1 MTVDVAVRSGWRLGF
16 ESLEAEHAEAHELPV
31 EGTVPRDLDGT
42 LYRIGPARH
51 DVYGERYRHWFDGDG
66 MVHALTLGPDGARYR
81 NRFVGTEK
89 KRREDVAGRR
99 LFGGFGTPP
108 AGGPLARLRQVRPMS
123 AANTNV
129 VFHSGR
135 LLALWEAGRP
145 WRLDPQTLETL
156 GEDDLGGALTP
167 DRALS
172 AHPKLDPA
180 TGELWNFGAD
190 YGPRPAVHLYRTD
203 PSGLT
208 ASVARVPMPL
218 PAMVHDFALTARA
231 AVLVFA
237 PLALDRVPLGL
248 VAGARSFGD
257 SLRFRPAR
265 GTTIAV
271 VDRGSGEVSWHH
283 TDPFVFFHTANAWDE
298 GDDVVL
304 ELCTYP
310 DAAVMRLFTEVMVG
324 RSLPV
329 DGRLERLHIGRS
341 GVTRRPVLGAGG
353 SAEEC
358 AGLEFPRVSD
368 AVATA
373 AHRHVFGVTRR
384 PDADFLG
391 TPVVV
396 DTERGRATF
405 GPTAAHHF
413 AGELVPVPKGK
424 GCERAA
430 GAGARD
436 DAVWLLTLVLDAA
449 ARRSELWVLDGEE
462 PDAPPVARV
471 LLPHV
476 MPFGFHGN
484 WVPAAASAPSS
495 ATEPSA
501 APSSG
506 APSSGA
512 QQSGAQPA

>member
-1 MTVDVAVRSGWRLGF
+1 MTVDLTVRDGWRLGF
-16 ESLEAEHAEAHELPV
+16 ESLEVEHADAHELAV
-31 EGTVPRDLDGT
+31 EGTVPAGLHGT

-81 NRFVGTEK
+81 NRFVATEK

-99 LFGGFGTPP
+99 LFGGFGTAP
-108 AGGPLARLRQVRPMS
+108 AGGPVARLRQVRPMS

-129 VFHSGR
+129 VFHGGR

-145 WRLDPQTLETL
+145 WRLDPHTLETL
-156 GEDDLGGALTP
+156 GEDDMGGALAP
-167 DRALS
+167 GRALS

-203 PSGLT
+203 ASGVT
-208 ASVARVPMPL
+208 ACVARVPMPV

-237 PLALDRVPLGL
+237 PLALDRIPLGL

-265 GTTIAV
+265 GTAIAV
-271 VDRGSGEVSWHH
+271 VDRESGEVGWHH

-304 ELCTYP
+304 DLCTYP
-310 DAAVMRLFTEVMVG
+310 DDAVMRLFTEVMVG

-329 DGRLERLHIGRS
+329 DGRLERLQAGPR
-341 GVTRRPVLGAGG
+341 GVTRRPVLHGG
-353 SAEEC
+353 SSAEDG

-384 PDADFLG
+384 ADADFLG

-396 DTERGRATF
+396 DTGRRRATL

-413 AGELVPVPKGK
+413 AGELVPVAKRDAL
-424 GCERAA
+424 ERAGGM
-430 GAGARD
+430 GAQD

-462 PDAPPVARV
+462 LDAPPVARV
-471 LLPHV
+471 LLPNV
-476 MPFGFHGN
+476 VPFGFHGN
-484 WVPAAASAPSS
+484 WVATSAPAQSSGGQSS
-495 ATEPSA
+495 AQSSA
-501 APSSG
+501 RSSG
-506 APSSGA
+506 G
-512 QQSGAQPA
+512 QPG

>member
-1 MTVDVAVRSGWRLGF
+1 
-16 ESLEAEHAEAHELPV
+16 
-31 EGTVPRDLDGT
+31 
-42 LYRIGPARH
+42 
-51 DVYGERYRHWFDGDG
+51 
-66 MVHALTLGPDGARYR
+66 
-81 NRFVGTEK
+81 
-89 KRREDVAGRR
+89 
-99 LFGGFGTPP
+99 
-108 AGGPLARLRQVRPMS
+108 
-123 AANTNV
+123 
-129 VFHSGR
+129 
-135 LLALWEAGRP
+135 
-145 WRLDPQTLETL
+145 
-156 GEDDLGGALTP
+156 
-167 DRALS
+167 
-172 AHPKLDPA
+172 
-180 TGELWNFGAD
+180 
-190 YGPRPAVHLYRTD
+190 
-203 PSGLT
+203 
-208 ASVARVPMPL
+208 MPL

-248 VAGARSFGD
+248 IAGVRSLGD

-271 VDRGSGEVSWHH
+271 VDRTSGEVRWHH
-283 TDPFVFFHTANAWDE
+283 SDPFVFFHTANAWDE

-310 DAAVMRLFTEVMVG
+310 DDAVMRLFTEVMVG

-329 DGRLERLHIGRS
+329 DGRLERLHIGRT
-341 GVTRRPVLGAGG
+341 GVTRRPVLDAGA
-353 SAEEC
+353 SAEDC

-368 AVATA
+368 TVATA

-396 DTERGRATF
+396 DTVRRRATCA
-405 GPTAAHHF
+405 PTAAHHF
-413 AGELVPVPKGK
+413 AGELVPVPKGR
-424 GCERAA
+424 GLASTGGT
-430 GAGARD
+430 GASD
-436 DAVWLLTLVLDAA
+436 DAVWLLTVVLDAA

-462 PDAPPVARV
+462 LDAPPVARV

-495 ATEPSA
+495 A

-506 APSSGA
+506 AE
-512 QQSGAQPA
+512 QSGAQPA